1 MSEKVEI
8 VPYNYDWRERFRL
21 LGAGLRSVLGS
32 AACRIDHIGSTAVVG
47 LAAKPI
53 IDIQVSVSDFEPLDA
68 YRMPIEHA
76 GYAFRADNTERTK
89 RYFRESAG
97 QRRTHIHVRRL
108 GSWSEQ
114 FALLFRDYL
123 RGNVAEALRYADLKY
138 SLAARYQGDR
148 HGYTE
153 AKGQFI
159 WEVMNRADK
168 WSQDVGWQPG
178 PSDA

>member
-1 MSEKVEI
+1 MGDKVEI
-8 VPYNYDWRERFRL
+8 IPYDSSWSERFKL
-21 LGAGLRSVLGS
+21 LAAGLRSVLGN
-32 AACRIDHIGSTAVVG
+32 AACRIDHIGSTAVIG

-53 IDIQVSVSDFEPLDA
+53 IDIQVSVSDFEPLDV
-68 YRMPIEHA
+68 YRVPIEHA
-76 GYAFRADNTERTK
+76 GYVFRADNTERTK
-89 RYFRESAG
+89 RYFRESPG
-97 QRRTHIHVRRL
+97 HRRTHIHVRRF

-123 RGNVAEALRYADLKY
+123 RENVAEAHSYAALKY
-138 SLAARYQGDR
+138 TLAARYQDDR

-153 AKGQFI
+153 AKAQFI

-178 PSDA
+178 SSDA